1 LGAFMGEP
9 LGQSQPM
16 PAVNIDPI
24 KQTDAPP

>member
-1 LGAFMGEP
+1 MGEP